1 MAVEIDLFLV
11 HLKSEDLSPGTVSTY
26 QGNLLL
32 FDQWLTQNGLTVA
45 TLTRSNLVD
54 YKTELKRTYK
64 PATINLKLTCVSLLL
79 QWSVK
84 SGLISESPMTR
95 IKLLRQENYP
105 KWLTKEQVGKIFQ
118 AAQGA
123 IERARAKQLEF
134 STIIAIRQYA
144 IAVFLLH
151 TGLRVSELCD
161 LKLTDVK
168 NGVITVKW
176 GKGAKRREVP
186 MNEQARE
193 ALEIWLEVRG
203 LDSDYI
209 FSTKGRMTRR
219 LVQFHLS
226 ELGKGA
232 GFRLTPHLLR
242 HTFGKRLA
250 DKGVPLDRIAKLMGH
265 SDINTTAIYTM
276 PSLDDLRLAVEL
288 LD

>member
-1 MAVEIDLFLV
+1 MTVEIDLFLA
-11 HLKSEDLSPGTVSTY
+11 HLKSEDLSPGTVATY

-32 FDQWLTQNGLTVA
+32 FDQWLTNNGLTVA
-45 TLTRSNLVD
+45 TLARSNLVD
-54 YKTELKRTYK
+54 YKAELKQKYK

-79 QWSVK
+79 RWAVK
-84 SGLISESPMTR
+84 NGFISESPMTK
-95 IKLLRQENYP
+95 IKLLGLDSYP
-105 KWLTKEQVGKIFQ
+105 KWLTQEQATMISGACQI
-118 AAQGA
+118 A
-123 IERARAKQLEF
+123 IEQARAKNPGFKLM
-134 STIIAIRQYA
+134 IATRQYA
-144 IAVFLLH
+144 IAAILLN

-161 LKLTDVK
+161 LKLSDVK
-168 NGVITVKW
+168 NGVITVRW

-186 MNEQARE
+186 MNEQAKE
-193 ALEIWLEVRG
+193 ALETWLKARQS
-203 LDSDYI
+203 DSDYI
-209 FSTKGRMTRR
+209 FATKGRMTRQ

-226 ELGKGA
+226 ELGKGL

-250 DKGVPLDRIAKLMGH
+250 DKGIPLDRIAKLMGH

>member
-1 MAVEIDLFLV
+1 MTVEIDLFLA
-11 HLKSEDLSPGTVSTY
+11 HLKSEDLSPGTVATY

-32 FDQWLTQNGLTVA
+32 FDQWLTENGLTVA
-45 TLTRSNLVD
+45 TLTRPNLID
-54 YKTELKRTYK
+54 YKAELKQRYK

-79 QWSVK
+79 LWSVK
-84 SGLISESPMTR
+84 NGFISENPMTR

-105 KWLTKEQVGKIFQ
+105 KWLTQEQVIMISGACQIAIKQ
-118 AAQGA
+118 AQ
-123 IERARAKQLEF
+123 AKNPGFKL
-134 STIIAIRQYA
+134 TIAIRQYV
-144 IAVFLLH
+144 IAMFLLN

-161 LKLTDVK
+161 LKFSDLK

-186 MNEQARE
+186 MNEQARD
-193 ALEIWLEVRG
+193 ALEMWLQVRKS
-203 LDSDYI
+203 DSDYI
-209 FSTKGRMTRR
+209 FSTRGRMTRQ

-226 ELGKGA
+226 GLGKRL

-250 DKGVPLDRIAKLMGH
+250 DKGIPLDRIAKLMGH

-276 PSLDDLRLAVEL
+276 PNLDDLRRAVEV